1 MRKHKNGQFYHGS
14 PLPVCL
20 WIALIRLRIP
30 NSSGDHKAIPNNG
43 IYVYYIDYHIYQYSE
58 YSAFPT

>member
-30 NSSGDHKAIPNNG
+30 NSRGDHAAIPNWG
-43 IYVYYIDYHIYQYSE
+43 IHIYYNNFCIDQYTE
-58 YSAFPT
+58 HETIT